1 MGNKRNVSEEN
12 ESIAASIDELSTDDD
27 SYDGSINK
35 NSRKSIQDVNYVHLD
50 INARDARLKIRDRIR
65 QEKI

>member
-65 QEKI
+65 Q

>member
-12 ESIAASIDELSTDDD
+12 ESIAASIDELFTDDD
-27 SYDGSINK
+27 SYYGSINK

-65 QEKI
+65 Q